1 MSQRHSSSSFHILFG
16 EVVDSQQYN
25 IRLLRRCTIMTIV
38 SEALIIAG
46 QLAILTYNIGILI
59 YMLPIP
65 LRSVKSWAPRLIE
78 DGIYAALLITLFS
91 TILYVSDY
99 IGSFSTVSLEDVASW
114 INYMMN
120 DIILA
125 YLLTRIV
132 SSFLYLIPGGGAIAS
147 ILLFPLGFIVFG
159 MVSASA
165 IAQALVHIIHGL
177 KAELAAIG
185 VALYSL
191 PFRIGRGAGASLL
204 AFVIVGNIMLHYL
217 PHWIML
223 IMGGTTSSWINVAY
237 RQGGSIEA
245 ASSPFWGL
253 VRDKWGDVPRY
264 GIVFFSSQ
272 NITHGY
278 PVEADGSYYA
288 SYVLLPYG
296 TYKVEL
302 EYMGLNLLSSKVY
315 YTIPDDLQLTYEYSD
330 LPFRLDVTLSQNVKL
345 LKPQGVVYST
355 AKIKEYTLA
364 VDDNDNTRLYTVRLE
379 MDYTPYETITVIAS
393 LPESCQ
399 VAMFKV
405 DKLASNIEFNRTY
418 KAWRGVPVYTYMY
431 SFIVYN
437 TPFSIELVYAC
448 PKNYI
453 PQKPK
458 QAPIT
463 SSNKSIPLGV
473 SSVILFGTIYTMSIY
488 SYLTLMGIMTMGLAR
503 FLGAYYPRIIFRG

>member
-1 MSQRHSSSSFHILFG
+1 
-16 EVVDSQQYN
+16 
-25 IRLLRRCTIMTIV
+25 MTIV

-91 TILYVSDY
+91 TILYISDY

-125 YLLTRIV
+125 YLLTRIA

-165 IAQALVHIIHGL
+165 IAQALIHIIHGL

-204 AFVIVGNIMLHYL
+204 AFVIIGNIMLHYL

-223 IMGGTTSSWINVAY
+223 IMGGTTSSWIDVAY
-237 RQGGSIEA
+237 KQRGSIETV
-245 ASSPFWGL
+245 SPFWGL
-253 VRDKWGDVPRY
+253 VHDKWGDVPRY

-272 NITHGY
+272 NITQGY

-288 SYVLLPYG
+288 SYVLLPNG

-302 EYMGLNLLSSKVY
+302 EYMGLNLLSSKIY
-315 YTIPDDLQLTYEYSD
+315 YAIPNDLQLTYEYSD
-330 LPFRLDVTLSQNVKL
+330 LPLKLDITLSQNVKL

-364 VDDNDNTRLYTVRLE
+364 VNDDDNARLYTVKLE
-379 MDYTPYETITVIAS
+379 MDYTPYETIIVIAS

-399 VAMFKV
+399 VTMFKV

-418 KAWRGVPVYTYMY
+418 KAWRGVSVYTYIY

-437 TPFSIELVYAC
+437 TPFSIELVYTC
-448 PKNYI
+448 PNNYI
-453 PQKPK
+453 PQKPR
-458 QAPIT
+458 QSPIT
-463 SSNKSIPLGV
+463 SSPNKTIPLGI

-488 SYLTLMGIMTMGLAR
+488 SYLTLIGIMTMGLAR